1 MTLYAHPLTG
11 PVVTGVPLG
20 RVDLGFGARHLDLI
34 RAEVGMWAATNV
46 SGIFFDQAPTSP
58 YSVGPVAMAVRA
70 ARRCGF
76 DTVLLNPGRPADS
89 LYRGLGATLCTFEGS
104 WAEYLEGTREGVR
117 VGDANAVFGVPGEQ
131 LSACLDLMRGRGA
144 SWGLATTE
152 NALVPSPLLTAV

>member
-20 RVDLGFGARHLDLI
+20 RVDLGFGSRNVEQV
-34 RAEVGMWAATNV
+34 RADVRMWAATNV
-46 SGIFFDQAPTSP
+46 GGVFFDQAPTSP
-58 YSVGPVAMAVRA
+58 FSVGPVAMAVRA

-89 LYRGLGATLCTFEGS
+89 IYRGLGATLCTFEGS
-104 WAEYLEGTREGVR
+104 WAEYVAGTREGVR
-117 VGDANAVFGVPGEQ
+117 PGDAQAVFGVPGEQ
-131 LSACLDLMRGRGA
+131 LISCLELMRGRGA

-152 NALVPSPLLTAV
+152 SALVPAPLLSPV